1 MATSPA
7 TNFMK
12 TMAAAAMNV
21 LFVSDRNAARS
32 LIAEA
37 ILRVEGNGRFRAFSA
52 GIEPAVARSAEVAS
66 FLVARHL
73 PVEGLRPKS
82 LAELEARQAFDFVIT
97 LSPRAAAFAEQ
108 HAWQGEPMIAH
119 WALDADEGDGESR
132 GSSGAMRDAFWAL
145 SRRIRI
151 FTSLPHR
158 KATRRTIQNRLH
170 ALQAV

>member
-1 MATSPA
+1 
-7 TNFMK
+7 
-12 TMAAAAMNV
+12 MNV
-21 LFVSDRNAARS
+21 LFLSDRNAAHS

-37 ILRVEGNGRFRAFSA
+37 ILRVEGNGRFRACSA
-52 GIEPAVARSAEVAS
+52 GIEPAAARNSEVAS
-66 FLVARHL
+66 FLAARHL

-82 LAELEARQAFDFVIT
+82 LAEVEVQQAFDFVIA

-108 HAWQGEPMIAH
+108 HAWQASPLVAH
-119 WALDADEGDGESR
+119 WALDAEEGDAGSH
-132 GSSGAMRDAFWAL
+132 GSSGDMRDAFWAL

-158 KATRRTIQNRLH
+158 KATRRTIQNRLY